1 MAEPETVIGGTIRP
15 DGTLV
20 LDEQPRVRPGRV
32 RVRVEPD
39 APGQTGAEILAVLQG
54 IWEARRARG
63 AKSPSGEEVDAAI
76 SALRDE
82 AEERLRS
89 LEDARSGGGSDAC

>member
-1 MAEPETVIGGTIRP
+1 MAEPETVIGGTLRP

-32 RVRVEPD
+32 RVRVEA
-39 APGQTGAEILAVLQG
+39 APPEPTGGDIMAVLRE
-54 IWEARRARG
+54 IWARREAEG
-63 AKSPSGEEVDAAI
+63 ACHRTAEEIDEAI

-82 AEERLRS
+82 AEERLREIGE
-89 LEDARSGGGSDAC
+89 LQGQGSGTQT